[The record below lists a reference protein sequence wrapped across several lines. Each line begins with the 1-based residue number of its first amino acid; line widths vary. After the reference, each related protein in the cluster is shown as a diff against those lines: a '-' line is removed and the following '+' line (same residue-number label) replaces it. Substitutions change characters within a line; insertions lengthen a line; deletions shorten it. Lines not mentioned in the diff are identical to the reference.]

1 MRQEV
6 VERGQVMY
14 IFQCEDS
21 LDGIF
26 TAIYDAWDSGYG
38 LMNVRIEV
46 LNGRDDC
53 YNMELFSEYIPVE
66 PDEEKA
72 EKVAH
77 SIRSKISEEA
87 YEMVGYAAVSDSP
100 WKADRI
106 LRFLMLGFRV
116 GASVV
121 NRLGD
126 DAVRDLFEL
135 RRYVGNELHLYTGF
149 LRFSEL
155 DNGVMFAKLEPKSDL
170 AALIMPHFANRFPD
184 ENMVIYDV
192 KRKKAAVCREGGK
205 WFMTEVS
212 DEIAECVMN
221 ATDTEADYQKLWKS
235 YFTHMA
241 IEERINPKLQR
252 NMLRLRFR
260 THMTEFL

>member
-1 MRQEV
+1 
-6 VERGQVMY
+6 MY

-21 LDGIF
+21 IDGIF
-26 TAIYDAWDSGYG
+26 TAVYDSWNSGYG

-46 LNGRDDC
+46 LNGKDDC
-53 YNMELFSEYIPVE
+53 YNLELFSEYIVVE
-66 PDEEKA
+66 PDTEKA
-72 EKVAH
+72 EKVAR
-77 SIRSKISEEA
+77 SIRNKISEEA

-121 NRLGD
+121 NRLGA

-149 LRFSEL
+149 LRFAEL
-155 DNGVMFAKLEPKSDL
+155 DNGVMFAKFEPKSDL
-170 AALIMPHFANRFPD
+170 AALIMPHFVNRFPN
-184 ENMVIYDV
+184 ENIIIYDV
-192 KRKKAAVCREGGK
+192 RRKKAAVYKNGGT
-205 WFMTEVS
+205 WFMTEVP
-212 DEIAECVMN
+212 DEIADDVLHTANQEN
-221 ATDTEADYQKLWKS
+221 EYQKMWKS

-252 NMLRLRFR
+252 NMMRLRFR
-260 THMTEFL
+260 THMTEFQ

>member
-1 MRQEV
+1 
-6 VERGQVMY
+6 MY

-26 TAIYDAWDSGYG
+26 TAIYDAWESGYG

-72 EKVAH
+72 EKVAR

-155 DNGVMFAKLEPKSDL
+155 DNGVMFAKFEPKSDL

-252 NMLRLRFR
+252 NMLRIRFR

>member
-1 MRQEV
+1 M
-6 VERGQVMY
+6 
-14 IFQCEDS
+14 
-21 LDGIF
+21 
-26 TAIYDAWDSGYG
+26 
-38 LMNVRIEV
+38 
-46 LNGRDDC
+46 
-53 YNMELFSEYIPVE
+53 
-66 PDEEKA
+66 
-72 EKVAH
+72 
-77 SIRSKISEEA
+77 
-87 YEMVGYAAVSDSP
+87 
-100 WKADRI
+100 
-106 LRFLMLGFRV
+106 RFLMLGFRV

-155 DNGVMFAKLEPKSDL
+155 DNGVMFAKFEPKSDL

-221 ATDTEADYQKLWKS
+221 ATDIEADYQKLWKS

-241 IEERINPKLQR
+241 IEERVNPKLQR
-252 NMLRLRFR
+252 NVLRLRFR